1 MAAEAP
7 QYTLCY
13 SPGSCSL
20 AIDCLLEELGVP
32 FALKRVDL
40 KAGEHHG
47 EAYRRINPKGK
58 VPALVT
64 PDGVLTE
71 CVAIIEYLCERH
83 DPQHRMLGA
92 PGSWQR
98 ARLRERI
105 ATLATEVHP
114 LFNRFFHED
123 DFAAE
128 AAVQAAVKARGTEK
142 LLAYFRDEDAR
153 LTRPYW
159 SGEAMTAAD
168 IYFMVIARW
177 GRWLAPPAN
186 EMPGIRPFYE
196 RMVARPAVARAF
208 QREGIK
214 PFGTP

>member
-1 MAAEAP
+1 MTSEAAR
-7 QYTLCY
+7 YTLHF

-32 FALKRVDL
+32 FELKRVDL
-40 KAGEHHG
+40 AAKEHHG

-58 VPALVT
+58 VPALAT

-83 DPQHRMLGA
+83 DPAHRMLGA
-92 PGSWQR
+92 PGSWKR
-98 ARLRERI
+98 TRVRERI

-123 DFAAE
+123 DFAE
-128 AAVQAAVKARGTEK
+128 DAAARAAVKAHGTQK
-142 LLAYFRDEDAR
+142 LLDYFRGEDAH
-153 LTRPYW
+153 LTGPWW
-159 SGEAMTAAD
+159 SGEELTAAD
-168 IYFMVIARW
+168 IYFMVMARW
-177 GRWLAPPAN
+177 GRWLTPSAN
-186 EMPGIRPFYE
+186 EMRNIRPFYE
-196 RMVARPAVARAF
+196 RMIDRPAVARAF

-214 PFGTP
+214 AFGTR